1 MLLFSCRPFFASAWR
16 DLTHLRVGMDVPVAL
31 GVLIAFGASTA
42 ATFEPGGA
50 LGGEVWFDSVTMFVF
65 FLLSGRL
72 LEQRLR
78 DRTAGA
84 LEALVRR
91 LPEVVERVAA
101 DGSAERV
108 PVRRLRSGERIR
120 LHAGD
125 VFPAD
130 GRIQLRATPR
140 STSPAHPASV
150 GNPLRAA
157 IPRVGESPAAPN
169 LWVGHRIVLVEG
181 KHISGKPPDAI
192 ARDRWALMET
202 GAIPVRT
209 TTKTRIA

>member
-1 MLLFSCRPFFASAWR
+1 VLLFSCRPFFASAWR

-101 DGSAERV
+101 DGSAERRGRCA
-108 PVRRLRSGERIR
+108 PAAIEKTASAIR
-120 LHAGD
+120 LHAGERL
-125 VFPAD
+125 PAD
-130 GRIQLRATPR
+130 GPHPSRATPR
-140 STSPAHPASV
+140 NDGEALLHGERRP
-150 GNPLRAA
+150 PLRA
-157 IPRVGESPAAPN
+157 PPPAS
-169 LWVGHRIVLVEG
+169 R
-181 KHISGKPPDAI
+181 
-192 ARDRWALMET
+192 
-202 GAIPVRT
+202 
-209 TTKTRIA
+209 